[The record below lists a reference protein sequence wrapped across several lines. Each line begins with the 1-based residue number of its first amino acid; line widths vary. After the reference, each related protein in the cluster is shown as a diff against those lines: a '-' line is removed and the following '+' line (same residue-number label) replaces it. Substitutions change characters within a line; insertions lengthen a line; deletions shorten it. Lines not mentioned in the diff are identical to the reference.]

1 MTLANFLMDRYRRR
15 DPDTLERQ
23 SPSHGTLRGA
33 VLQAATGALLLLIL
47 PFNTAVAQTPDERV
61 AEIQQHSQ
69 YQGALR
75 FVDQDYPRYVQ
86 ELIEL
91 TEIPAPPFQE
101 SERASVYLKKLE
113 DLGLEDVEMD
123 REGNVMGIRPGGD
136 GPLLAV
142 AAHLDTVFPEGT
154 DVSVRR
160 EGSRLSAPGIGDDTA
175 GLALLL
181 AVIRALDAGG
191 VETGSDVLFVGNVGE
206 EGPGDLRGM
215 KYLFGEGR
223 YRRRI
228 EGFVSVEG
236 GRQVDITN
244 AGLGSRRYRVT
255 FSGPGGHSYNAF
267 GLVSPSLALGNAIQK
282 LSSVKVTEDP
292 KTTFNVGVIGG
303 GTSVN
308 SIPFESWM
316 EVDIR
321 SEEAVQLAAL
331 SDAFLELMHEAA
343 EEENQLRSTGQGPIE
358 VAIELIGDRPSGEI
372 PIDTPLVQHTAA
384 AFRTFGIEPT
394 YSRSSTDANIPI
406 SLGIPAV
413 TIDRG
418 GMGGRSHSLDEWVD
432 VDKTGTVQGIQV
444 VMTAI
449 LAITGL
455 DADAANT
462 D

>member
-1 MTLANFLMDRYRRR
+1 MFMKIFNKPFVI
-15 DPDTLERQ
+15 
-23 SPSHGTLRGA
+23 G
-33 VLQAATGALLLLIL
+33 VLLLLGIG
-47 PFNTAVAQTPDERV
+47 TALGQTPNERV
-61 AEIQQHSQ
+61 ARIQADEN
-69 YQGALR
+69 YQKALA
-75 FVDQDYPRYVQ
+75 FIDEDYPLFVE

-91 TEIPAPPFQE
+91 TEIPAPPFME
-101 SERASVYLKKLE
+101 SERGAVYRQKLQE
-113 DLGLEDVEMD
+113 LGLESVEID
-123 REGNVMGIRPGGD
+123 AVGNVMGIRPGGE
-136 GPLLAV
+136 GPLLVV

-154 DVSVRR
+154 DVRVRR
-160 EGSRLSAPGIGDDTA
+160 AGTRLSAPGIGDDTA

-181 AVIRALDAGG
+181 AVIRAMDAAGIQTAG
-191 VETGSDVLFVGNVGE
+191 DLLFVGNVGE

-215 KYLFGEGR
+215 KYLFLEGP
-223 YRRRI
+223 YSDQI
-228 EGFVSVEG
+228 KGFVSVEG

-244 AGLGSRRYRVT
+244 AALGSKRYRVT

-267 GLVSPSLALGNAIQK
+267 GLVSPAFAMGNAIRK
-282 LSSVKVTEDP
+282 LSALEVSEDP

-321 SEEAVQLAAL
+321 SEEREQLEDVAET
-331 SDAFLELMHEAA
+331 FLELMYEAVA
-343 EEENQLRSTGQGPIE
+343 EENETRSTGQGR
-358 VAIELIGDRPSGEI
+358 IELKVDVIGNRPLGEI
-372 PIDTPLVQHTAA
+372 SLNTPLVENTAA
-384 AFRTFGIEPT
+384 SFRAFGIEPT
-394 YSRSSTDANIPI
+394 YSRSSTDSNIPI

-432 VDKTGTVQGIQV
+432 VEKTGTVKGIQV
-444 VMTAI
+444 VLTTI

-455 DADAANT
+455 DETVFT

>member
-1 MTLANFLMDRYRRR
+1 MFMKIFNKPFVI
-15 DPDTLERQ
+15 
-23 SPSHGTLRGA
+23 G
-33 VLQAATGALLLLIL
+33 VLLLLGIG
-47 PFNTAVAQTPDERV
+47 TALGQTPNERV
-61 AEIQQHSQ
+61 ARIQADEN
-69 YQGALR
+69 YQKALA
-75 FVDQDYPRYVQ
+75 FIDEDYPLFVE

-91 TEIPAPPFQE
+91 TEIPAPPFME
-101 SERASVYLKKLE
+101 SERGAVYRQKLQE
-113 DLGLEDVEMD
+113 LGLESVEID
-123 REGNVMGIRPGGD
+123 AVGNVMGIRPGGE
-136 GPLLAV
+136 GPLLVV

-154 DVSVRR
+154 DVRVRR
-160 EGSRLSAPGIGDDTA
+160 AGTRLSAPGIGDDTA

-181 AVIRALDAGG
+181 AVIRAMDAAGIQTAG
-191 VETGSDVLFVGNVGE
+191 DLLFVGNVGE

-215 KYLFGEGR
+215 KYLFLEGP
-223 YRRRI
+223 YSDQI
-228 EGFVSVEG
+228 KGFVSVEG

-244 AGLGSRRYRVT
+244 AALGSKRYRVT

-267 GLVSPSLALGNAIQK
+267 GLVSPAFAMGNAIRK
-282 LSSVKVTEDP
+282 LSALEVSEDP

-321 SEEAVQLAAL
+321 SEEREQLEDVAET
-331 SDAFLELMHEAA
+331 FLELMYEAVA
-343 EEENQLRSTGQGPIE
+343 EENETRSTGQGR
-358 VAIELIGDRPSGEI
+358 IELKVDVIGNRPLGEI
-372 PIDTPLVQHTAA
+372 SLNTPLVENTAA
-384 AFRTFGIEPT
+384 SFRAFGIEPT
-394 YSRSSTDANIPI
+394 YSRSSTDSNIPI

-432 VDKTGTVQGIQV
+432 VEKPGTVKGIQV
-444 VMTAI
+444 VLTTI

-455 DADAANT
+455 DETVFT

>member
-1 MTLANFLMDRYRRR
+1 MKIRSQESVAL
-15 DPDTLERQ
+15 
-23 SPSHGTLRGA
+23 
-33 VLQAATGALLLLIL
+33 VVLLLLGVVTL
-47 PFNTAVAQTPDERV
+47 AGQTPNERV
-61 AEIQQHSQ
+61 AGIQAHEG
-69 YQGALR
+69 YQRALA
-75 FVDQDYPRYVQ
+75 FIDEDYPLFVE

-91 TEIPAPPFQE
+91 TEIPAPPFME
-101 SERASVYLKKLE
+101 SARGEAYLEKLQQ
-113 DLGLEDVEMD
+113 LGLDSVESD
-123 REGNVMGIRPGGD
+123 AVGNVMGIRPGGD
-136 GPLLAV
+136 GPLLVV

-154 DVSVRR
+154 DVRVRR
-160 EGSRLSAPGIGDDTA
+160 EGTRLSAPGIGDDTA

-181 AVIRALDAGG
+181 AVIRAMDAARIQTAG
-191 VETGSDVLFVGNVGE
+191 DVLFVGNVGE

-215 KYLFGEGR
+215 KHLFLEGPYSDR
-223 YRRRI
+223 M

-244 AGLGSRRYRVT
+244 AALGSKRYRVT

-267 GLVSPSLALGNAIQK
+267 GLVSPAFAMGNAIRK
-282 LSSVKVTEDP
+282 LSGLVVPEDP

-321 SEEAVQLAAL
+321 SEERERLEGVAE
-331 SDAFLELMHEAA
+331 SFLELMYEAVA
-343 EEENQLRSTGQGPIE
+343 EENEARSTGQGPIE
-358 VAIELIGDRPSGEI
+358 VDIEVIGDRPSGEI
-372 PIDTPLVQHTAA
+372 SLDTPLVENTAA
-384 AFRTFGIEPT
+384 SFRAFGIEPT

-432 VDKTGTVQGIQV
+432 VEKPGTVKGIQV
-444 VMTAI
+444 VLTTI
-449 LAITGL
+449 LAISGL
-455 DADAANT
+455 DETRAT